1 MREIVLAT
9 GFIGTPYLSEE
20 YQISI
25 SVEYTLKKV
34 VACENVAG
42 EPDFSTYGHLT
53 EVNNILAMEI
63 EGHFNIILAEYGVKI
78 NNSSPIIYRG

>member
-1 MREIVLAT
+1 MSREEMNELWIEK
-9 GFIGTPYLSEE
+9 PYLSEE

-34 VACENVAG
+34 LACKYVNG
-42 EPDFSTYGHLT
+42 EPDYSSYGRLT

>member
-1 MREIVLAT
+1 MNELWIEK
-9 GFIGTPYLSEE
+9 PYLSEE

-42 EPDFSTYGHLT
+42 EPDFSTYGRLT
-53 EVNNILAMEI
+53 EVSNILAMEI

>member
-1 MREIVLAT
+1 MSEEMNELWIEK
-9 GFIGTPYLSEE
+9 PYLSEE

-42 EPDFSTYGHLT
+42 EPDFSTYGRLT
-53 EVNNILAMEI
+53 EVSNILAMEI
-63 EGHFNIILAEYGVKI
+63 EDHFDIILAEYGVKI
-78 NNSSPIIYRG
+78 NNSSPIIFRG